1 MAVDNY
7 YEILGIESSADEDT
21 IRGAIRKTRSR
32 YRQVAGSPN
41 KEQARNAEV
50 MIEKLA
56 QAEATLLNPEV
67 RPGYDAQLAAQPATS
82 LEPAPVAGGS
92 SDWTESAK
100 SYLANG
106 QPRNAAQ
113 AAKEATRAEPDSIDA
128 WTVRA
133 YAALELRDFQDADF
147 SASEAQ
153 KRDPGNP
160 QMFGLL
166 ADVADGEGR
175 YADAQRAFARA
186 AELEPTNP
194 YWAGRVAWAM
204 GDQGNYE
211 GAITYAR
218 QLVAHYADSQYVKD
232 TLAHQ
237 LLREADGV
245 LSQHPQNGGYFTNK
259 KQIAHFEQRIAEVEA
274 LRPLHETAE
283 GALADAK
290 AHLAI
295 GKKRRFIWPGV
306 GTFAK
311 YIVGWFVLICF
322 GGVLGDSNEFL
333 GTVIILGGTGLMGW
347 LLFGKVM
354 PLQWK
359 VNKRGLGPL
368 ARTGLQ

>member
-7 YEILGIESSADEDT
+7 YEILGIDPSADEDT

-56 QAEATLLNPEV
+56 KADEVLLDPEA
-67 RPGYDAQLAAQPATS
+67 RRGYDAQLSAQPAPS
-82 LEPAPVAGGS
+82 FEPTPAGGGS
-92 SDWTESAK
+92 SNWIETAK

-113 AAKEATRAEPDSIDA
+113 AAKEATRAEPESVDA

-147 SASEAQ
+147 AASEAQ

-160 QMFGLL
+160 QMLGLV

-218 QLVAHYADSQYVKD
+218 QLVAHFTDSEYVKN

-237 LLREADGV
+237 LLREADGA
-245 LSQHPQNGGYFTNK
+245 LSKHPTNGGYFTNK
-259 KQIAHFEQRIAEVEA
+259 KQIAHFEQRIAEVEG
-274 LRPLHETAE
+274 LRPLQEGAE

-290 AHLAI
+290 GHLAI

-306 GTFAK
+306 GTFVK
-311 YIVGWFVLICF
+311 YFIAWLVVAVFIASAFPGFLQFLVFVGTTGGLGWMLFNKVLP
-322 GGVLGDSNEFL
+322 
-333 GTVIILGGTGLMGW
+333 T
-347 LLFGKVM
+347 
-354 PLQWK
+354 QWSI
-359 VNKRGLGPL
+359 NKKALGPL
-368 ARTGLQ
+368 AKTGLQ

>member
-7 YEILGIESSADEDT
+7 YEILGIDSSSDEDT

-56 QAEATLLNPEV
+56 QAEAMLLSPEV
-67 RPGYDAQLAAQPATS
+67 RPGYDAQLAAQPAPS
-82 LEPAPVAGGS
+82 LVPATVGGGS
-92 SDWTESAK
+92 SAWIESAK

-113 AAKEATRAEPDSIDA
+113 AAKEATRAEPDSVEA
-128 WTVRA
+128 WTVRT

-147 SASEAQ
+147 AACEAQ

-175 YADAQRAFARA
+175 FADSQRAFTRA
-186 AELEPTNP
+186 AELDPTNP

-218 QLVAHYADSQYVKD
+218 QLVAHYPDSQYVKD

-237 LLREADGV
+237 LLREADGA

-259 KQIAHFEQRIAEVEA
+259 NQIAHFEQRIAEVEA
-274 LRPLHETAE
+274 LRPLHESAE
-283 GALADAK
+283 GALTDAK
-290 AHLAI
+290 GHLAI
-295 GKKRRFIWPGV
+295 GKKRRFIWPGIK
-306 GTFAK
+306 TF
-311 YIVGWFVLICF
+311 VWHFLGWILLLLMIPDGLPGVLQFLVLI
-322 GGVLGDSNEFL
+322 
-333 GTVIILGGTGLMGW
+333 GGTAGIGRH
-347 LLFGKVM
+347 LFNKVF
-354 PLQWK
+354 PVQWA
-359 VNKRGLGPL
+359 VNKKALGPL
-368 ARTGLQ
+368 AKTGLQ